1 MKHMTGLL
9 FLLALLWWVLSGYTK
24 PLLVSLGI
32 VSVLFVAFV
41 AHRMAV
47 VDEESHPLHL
57 SLKLIRYWF
66 YLLWQIV
73 VSNVKMVL
81 IILSPNPD
89 INPRIISVR
98 INQRSELGKV
108 VLGNSVT
115 LTPGTI
121 TLQVEGDMIEVHALN
136 EDSAEGVEQGTF
148 DERVPASIEEKP

>member
-73 VSNVKMVL
+73 ISNVKMVL
-81 IILSPNPD
+81 TILSPNPD
-89 INPRIISVR
+89 INPRIITIR
-98 INQRSELGKV
+98 ISQRSELGKV

-115 LTPGTI
+115 LTPGTV

-136 EDSAEGVEQGTF
+136 EDSAEGVEQGIF
-148 DERVPASIEEKP
+148 DERVPASIEEKS